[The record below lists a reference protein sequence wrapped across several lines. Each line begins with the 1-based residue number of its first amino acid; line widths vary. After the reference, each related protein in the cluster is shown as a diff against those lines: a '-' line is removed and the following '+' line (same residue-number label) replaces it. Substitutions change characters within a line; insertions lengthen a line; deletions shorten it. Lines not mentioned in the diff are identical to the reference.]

1 MSTSNFFTENSG
13 LKKTT
18 YTPLKTVLPILQHYC
33 RLQMVLIKLKPFS
46 TSPSILGKKTQ
57 IANVSRNLTVLVSP
71 TLVIS
76 AILALWAV
84 LAFNCFWLVW
94 LFWHF
99 SIDNFGFFWVLFL
112 GVFGFLGLFLGF
124 LTFSWFFFGKSGYIG
139 LLGVSH

>member
-33 RLQMVLIKLKPFS
+33 RLQMVLIKLKLFS

-57 IANVSRNLTVLVSP
+57 IANVSRNLTVLVSA

-84 LAFNCFWLVW
+84 LAFTCFWLVW

-99 SIDNFGFFWVLFL
+99 SIDNFGFFGSFSWVFLVFL
-112 GVFGFLGLFLGF
+112 GYFWVF
-124 LTFSWFFFGKSGYIG
+124 
-139 LLGVSH
+139 